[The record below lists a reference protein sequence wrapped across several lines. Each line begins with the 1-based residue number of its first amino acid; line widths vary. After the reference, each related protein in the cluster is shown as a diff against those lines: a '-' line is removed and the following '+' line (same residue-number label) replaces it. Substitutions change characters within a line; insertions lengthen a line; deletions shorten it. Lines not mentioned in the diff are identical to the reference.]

1 MWQDAVDSRNTDVHR
16 EFDNQDGHIPVIHSV
31 HARRTQDSM
40 VLEDG
45 WYEEEMDRRERF
57 RSPDTYMPGVRALH
71 LNVLHVKIIK

>member
-16 EFDNQDGHIPVIHSV
+16 EFGHQDGYIPVIHSV
-31 HARRTQDSM
+31 SARRTQDSM

-45 WYEEEMDRRERF
+45 WYREEMDRRERF
-57 RSPDTYMPGVRALH
+57 RSPETYMPGVCTLR